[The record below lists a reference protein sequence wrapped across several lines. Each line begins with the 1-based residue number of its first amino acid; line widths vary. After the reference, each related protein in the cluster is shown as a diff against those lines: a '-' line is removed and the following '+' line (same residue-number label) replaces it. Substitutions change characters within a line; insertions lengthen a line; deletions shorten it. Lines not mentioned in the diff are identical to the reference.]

1 MAKKMYVM
9 FRRKFTNNPDRQDE
23 ELFEVVPEVFKT
35 KKSFN
40 KAVKIKSKEV
50 YEHVV
55 RDRGEKAYMSFAKHN
70 GLKSSIIGFEEDGY
84 HYDISYNVDKFDY
97 YK

>member
-9 FRRKFTNNPDRQDE
+9 FRRKFTNNPDRHDE
-23 ELFEVVPEVFKT
+23 ESIEVVSAVFKT

-40 KAVKIKSKEV
+40 KAIKMKSKKDYKHIV
-50 YEHVV
+50 K
-55 RDRGEKAYMSFAKHN
+55 DRGGDVYINFAEHK
-70 GLKSSIIGFEEDGY
+70 GLKSSVIGFEEDGY